1 MRASGDREGE
11 PRSWGVRADLETA
24 ENGPPVAG
32 GRPDQVAP
40 PAAAPARRGRRAL
53 PGLAAGLLLTA
64 GLPPFGWWPLALLG
78 AGVLAWTLADA
89 PVRGRVAAAAAAGF
103 GLLAPG
109 LFWMS
114 EFSAPGYV
122 LAVLIEV
129 ALLTVVLILVPPGR
143 ARALGLPAAL
153 VLAEALRGIWPFGGV
168 PIATVAQTQIG
179 GPLALAGRIGG
190 GLLITALV
198 GIVGVALVAAA
209 QRRLRASAAGF
220 AIVVLAAAAGAGT
233 DPGRPVGTLSTAIVQ
248 GGGERG
254 LLASDAG
261 AADVLR
267 AHLETS
273 EDLPAGL
280 DLVVWPENVVT
291 VKQPVAGTRQAASL
305 SDLAQQVDAT
315 VVAGVVER
323 EGDRFRNAAVV
334 WTPAGELAARY
345 EKNQRVPFGEYV
357 PMRDLLERVTDVSA
371 IPRDAI
377 AGTEPGILVTP
388 AGDLGVIISYEV
400 FFARRARDAMAAGA
414 EVLLVPT
421 NASSFTTSQM
431 PALELGAARMRAI
444 ETGRD
449 VLQAAPTGLSGVIRP
464 DGTVVDQSDLGR
476 RQVLLADVRRR
487 VGDTPYTTLGD
498 GPFVVGALVVL
509 AGAWVLERRSGGAS
523 PGGARPRRT

>member
-1 MRASGDREGE
+1 MRGGAAQ
-11 PRSWGVRADLETA
+11 PRSWGVRTDVDLA
-24 ENGPPVAG
+24 ENGPPPDD
-32 GRPDQVAP
+32 GRPERTV
-40 PAAAPARRGRRAL
+40 PAEAAPGRPGRRFA

-64 GLPPFGWWPLALLG
+64 GLPPFGWWPLALAG
-78 AGVLAWTLADA
+78 AGVLAWALADA
-89 PVRGRVAAAAAAGF
+89 PVRDRVAVALGTGF

-129 ALLTVVLILVPPGR
+129 ALLTIGIALVPPGR
-143 ARALGLPAAL
+143 ARVLGLPAAL

-168 PIATVAQTQIG
+168 PIATIAQTQIG
-179 GPLALAGRIGG
+179 GPLSLVARIGG
-190 GLLITALV
+190 GLLITAV
-198 GIVGVALVAAA
+198 VAVAGIALLAVVQRRPRTAAVAAG
-209 QRRLRASAAGF
+209 L
-220 AIVVLAAAAGAGT
+220 VLLAAVGGAAT
-233 DPGRPVGTLSTAIVQ
+233 PVGRPVGTISTAIVQ

-267 AHLETS
+267 AHLEAS
-273 EDLPAGL
+273 EDLPEGL
-280 DLVVWPENVVT
+280 DLVLWPENVVT
-291 VKQPVAGTRQAASL
+291 VKEPVGRTAQARSL
-305 SDLAQQVDAT
+305 EDLAQEVDAT

-334 WTPAGELAARY
+334 WTPSGEMAARY

-357 PMRDLLERVTDVSA
+357 PMRGLLRRITDVSA

-377 AGTEPGILVTP
+377 AGSEPGILATP
-388 AGDLGVIISYEV
+388 AGDLGVVISYEV
-400 FFARRARDAMAAGA
+400 FFPRRARDAMAAGA

-431 PALELGAARMRAI
+431 PALELGAARLRAI

-449 VLQAAPTGLSGVIRP
+449 LLQAAPTGLSGVIRP
-464 DGTVVDQSDLGR
+464 DGTVVEQSDLGR
-476 RQVLLADVRRR
+476 RQLLLADVQRR
-487 VGDTPYTTLGD
+487 VGDTPYTDLGD
-498 GPFVVGALVVL
+498 GPFVVGATL
-509 AGAWVLERRSGGAS
+509 ALAAAWVLE
-523 PGGARPRRT
+523 ARPRRHVTPVTGLLRT

>member
-1 MRASGDREGE
+1 MRAD
-11 PRSWGVRADLETA
+11 PDLA
-24 ENGPPVAG
+24 EEGPPLSG
-32 GRPDQVAP
+32 GRAEDVVGTG
-40 PAAAPARRGRRAL
+40 PAQGPASRPHGARRGRHAL

-78 AGVLAWTLADA
+78 AAVLAWVLADA
-89 PVRGRVAAAAAAGF
+89 PLRGRLVVAVATGF
-103 GLLAPG
+103 SLLAPG

-122 LAVLIEV
+122 LAVLIEI
-129 ALLTVVLILVPPGR
+129 ALLTIGITLVPPGR
-143 ARALGLPAAL
+143 ARAIGLPAIL

-168 PIATVAQTQIG
+168 PIATIAQTQIG
-179 GPLALAGRIGG
+179 GPLMLVARVGG
-190 GLLITALV
+190 GLLITATV
-198 GIVGVALVAAA
+198 GVAGVALVAAA
-209 QRRLRASAAGF
+209 RRRLRTAAAGL
-220 AIVVLAAAAGAGT
+220 AIVVLVAVAGAVA

-254 LLASDAG
+254 LLASDDG

-267 AHLETS
+267 AHLDTS
-273 EDLPAGL
+273 EDLPDGL

-291 VKQPVAGTRQAASL
+291 IKGPVAGTRQADSL
-305 SDLAQQVDAT
+305 GELAQRVDAT

-334 WTPAGELAARY
+334 WTPAGALSTRY

-357 PMRDLLERVTDVSA
+357 PMRALLSKITDVSA

-377 AGTEPGILVTP
+377 AGTEAGILATP
-388 AGDLGVIISYEV
+388 AGDLGVVISYEV
-400 FFARRARDAMAAGA
+400 FFPRRARDAMAAGA

-431 PALELGAARMRAI
+431 PTLELGAARLRAV

-449 VLQAAPTGLSGVIRP
+449 VLQAAPTGLSAVIRP
-464 DGTVVDQSDLGR
+464 DGTVLQQSDLGR
-476 RQVLLADVRRR
+476 RQVLFADSKRRM
-487 VGDTPYTTLGD
+487 GDTPYTSLGD
-498 GPFVVGALVVL
+498 GPFVLGAAVVL
-509 AGAWVLERRSGGAS
+509 VAAWVLERRSRRPA
-523 PGGARPRRT
+523 PAHARPGRT

>member
-1 MRASGDREGE
+1 M
-11 PRSWGVRADLETA
+11 RADLDLA
-24 ENGPPVAG
+24 GNVPPPAG
-32 GRPDQVAP
+32 GGPERTARPD
-40 PAAAPARRGRRAL
+40 AASGRRGRRAA
-53 PGLAAGLLLTA
+53 PGLVAGLLLTA
-64 GLPPFGWWPLALLG
+64 GLPPFGWWPLALAG
-78 AGVLAWTLADA
+78 AGVLAWALADA
-89 PVRGRVAAAAAAGF
+89 PVRDRVAVALGTGF

-129 ALLTVVLILVPPGR
+129 ALLTIGIAVVPPGR

-153 VLAEALRGIWPFGGV
+153 VLAESLRGIWPFGGV

-179 GPLALAGRIGG
+179 GPLSLVARVGG
-190 GLLITALV
+190 GLLITAV
-198 GIVGVALVAAA
+198 VAVAGISLLAVV
-209 QRRLRASAAGF
+209 QRRPR
-220 AIVVLAAAAGAGT
+220 AAGAGIVLVVLT
-233 DPGRPVGTLSTAIVQ
+233 AVAGAAAPVGRPVGTISTAIVQ

-267 AHLETS
+267 AHLEAS
-273 EDLPAGL
+273 EDLPEGL
-280 DLVVWPENVVT
+280 DLVLWPENVVT
-291 VKQPVAGTRQAASL
+291 VKEPVGGTPQARSL
-305 SDLAQQVDAT
+305 EDLAQEVGAT

-334 WTPAGELAARY
+334 WTPSGGLAARY

-357 PMRDLLERVTDVSA
+357 PMRALLRRITDVSA

-377 AGTEPGILVTP
+377 AGSEPGILATP
-388 AGDLGVIISYEV
+388 AGDLGVVISYEV
-400 FFARRARDAMAAGA
+400 FFPRRARDAMAAGA

-431 PALELGAARMRAI
+431 PALELGAARLRAI

-449 VLQAAPTGLSGVIRP
+449 LLQAAPTGLSGVIRP
-464 DGTVVDQSDLGR
+464 DGTVVEQSDLGR
-476 RQVLLADVRRR
+476 RALLLADIWRR
-487 VGDTPYTTLGD
+487 VGDTPYTSLGD
-498 GPFVVGALVVL
+498 GPFVAGAAAALV
-509 AGAWVLERRSGGAS
+509 AAWAIEARSRRRVTVVTGEL
-523 PGGARPRRT
+523 RT